1 MKTPI
6 EYKFAA
12 MFLLLMSLTTCKD
25 HKSKLPNNASDSTVV
40 ANKKAPI
47 VLKHLGVDKQILL
60 PYVTCSEAAV
70 DSLLAIADTIY
81 SRTDQYQV
89 EDWEMDTNNN
99 AQAKTIYKDTI
110 PTILALYDT
119 YSQLSIP
126 GVDVASA
133 SFVWHEVA
141 QQQMKHFYEAT
152 GSKWHEPACSKKFF
166 KAINGM
172 LDVYEGG
179 NQFEINMVASRATM
193 PIDYQ
198 LIEAYKQLADLCK
211 DKEVCTLVHDDY
223 LYTLTVTQKFNKS
236 IEDTYSDLPHELSD
250 QFKWLLQ
257 SKLRNTNILVKN
269 YKKGKINKATVI
281 KELKQHICIVNNKK
295 EKLTTEVLERTRDN
309 FR

>member
-40 ANKKAPI
+40 NNKKAPI
-47 VLKHLGVDKQILL
+47 VLKHLGVDKQRLQ

-99 AQAKTIYKDTI
+99 AQAKAIFKDTI

-126 GVDVASA
+126 GVDVVSA

-152 GSKWHEPACSKKFF
+152 GSKWHEPTCSKKFF

-179 NQFEINMVASRATM
+179 NQYEINRVASCATM

-198 LIEAYKQLADLCK
+198 LIGAYKQLADLCK
-211 DKEVCTLVHDDY
+211 DKEVYTLVHDDY
-223 LYTLTVTQKFNKS
+223 SYTLTVTRMFNKS

-257 SKLRNTNILVKN
+257 SKLRNTNMLVKN
-269 YKKGKINKATVI
+269 YKKGKINKAAVI

>member
-12 MFLLLMSLTTCKD
+12 MFLLLMSLTTCKG

-47 VLKHLGVDKQILL
+47 VLKHLGVDKQKLL

-81 SRTDQYQV
+81 SRTNQYQI

-141 QQQMKHFYEAT
+141 QQQMKNFYEAT
-152 GSKWHEPACSKKFF
+152 GSQWHEPTCSKKFF

-172 LDVYEGG
+172 LEVYGGG
-179 NQFEINMVASRATM
+179 NQYEINRVASCATM

-198 LIEAYKQLADLCK
+198 LIGTYKQLADLCK
-211 DKEVCTLVHDDY
+211 DKEVYTLVHDDY
-223 LYTLTVTQKFNKS
+223 LYTLTVTRMFNNS

-250 QFKWLLQ
+250 QFIWLLQ
-257 SKLRNTNILVKN
+257 SKLRNTNMLVDN
-269 YKKGKINKATVI
+269 YKKGKINKAAVI